1 MPNMS
6 FAKTKEQFKNRTKRV
21 TRRIGKRPIKIGTRY
36 TAIEKGMGLKKG
48 EKVVPLG
55 DFIPTSARWEP
66 LDRMIQDPEYGR
78 AEVILEGFPEMTP
91 AEFVEMFCTMH
102 HIPPD
107 YLVNRI
113 EIEYVD

>member
-6 FAKTKEQFKNRTKRV
+6 FSKTKEQFCNRTKTV
-21 TRRIGKRPIKIGTRY
+21 TRRIGKRRILIGRRY

-48 EKVVPLG
+48 EKVVPMG

-66 LDRMIQDPEYGR
+66 LDRMIKEPEYGR
-78 AEVILEGFPEMTP
+78 QEVIKEGFPYLTP
-91 AEFVEMFCTMH
+91 AQFVEMFCTMH

-107 YLVNRI
+107 QLVNRI
-113 EIEYVD
+113 EYEYC

>member
-6 FAKTKEQFKNRTKRV
+6 FSKTLEQFRKRTKTV
-21 TRRIGKRPIKIGTRY
+21 TRRIGKREIFIGAVY

-48 EKVVPLG
+48 EKVVPMG
-55 DFIPTSARWEP
+55 CFIPTSARWEP
-66 LDRMIQDPEYGR
+66 LDRMIKEPEYGR

-107 YLVNRI
+107 HLVNRI
-113 EIEYVD
+113 EFVYVD